1 MIGSESEG
9 ACDGIVVLW
18 RVPRSTGRKNRGI
31 VMVFAEH
38 LVRRRPG
45 GAGAIVASIALIA
58 TLVPSAAAPVLADTG
73 TNALVPLVQ
82 GATTTIAAQPTG
94 SGTVVGAATEIAKTD
109 ALERSPKAQV
119 HAAHVL
125 GSPGIPNPVP
135 QSIARFNQNFSGFNG
150 LSHLDSRTASGG
162 NQFSLE
168 PPDQGLCV
176 GNGFVLETIND
187 VLAVYDTHGK
197 VVAGPEALNAFLGY
211 SPAVNRTSGAAGPF
225 VTDPRCLYDP
235 QTNRWF
241 HTVLTFETDPAS
253 GAFTGTTHVDIA
265 VSRTGN
271 PTGAWTVF
279 HLNTTDDG
287 TGGTPSHAGCPCL
300 GDQPLIG
307 ADSNGFY
314 VTTNEF
320 PVFASGFNGAQVYA
334 MSKWALAAAAT
345 GGPAPAVAMI
355 NAGSLATPDA
365 GGTWYSIQPATSPAG
380 DNQNGQG
387 GPGGPGGPGSQI
399 GQGNQDGQ
407 GRNGT
412 EYFLSALDFFGSA
425 DNRVAVWALTNT
437 GSLNRAR
444 PNVQLTNLVIGSESY
459 ASALEWGVSQKSG
472 PTPLGT
478 SIGEELETLNAND
491 DRMNQVVFA
500 SGLLWSGVNTLV
512 GDGNRT
518 GVAYFAVHPS
528 WQRGSLAANMVGQGY
543 VSLASDSVVFPSIAV
558 NGNGDAAMSFTVSGP
573 DFFPSTGYVLVS
585 PGRAGPVHIA
595 GSGAAPEDGFT
606 GYIAYDGN
614 GIARWGDYS
623 AGVADERGNLWVAA
637 EYIPGGTRTTLADWG
652 TFIGR
657 VSP

>member
-1 MIGSESEG
+1 
-9 ACDGIVVLW
+9 
-18 RVPRSTGRKNRGI
+18 
-31 VMVFAEH
+31 MVFAEH

-45 GAGAIVASIALIA
+45 SAGAIVASIALIA
-58 TLVPSAAAPVLADTG
+58 TLVPSAAAPVLADTA

-119 HAAHVL
+119 HAAPAL

-271 PTGAWTVF
+271 PTGAWTIF

-345 GGPAPAVAMI
+345 GGAAPAVAMI
-355 NAGSLATPDA
+355 NAGSLSTPDS
-365 GGTWYSIQPATSPAG
+365 GGIWYSIQPATSPAG

-387 GPGGPGGPGSQI
+387 N
-399 GQGNQDGQ
+399 QGNQNGQ

-459 ASALEWGVSQKSG
+459 ASSLSWGVSQKTG

-478 SIGEELETLNAND
+478 SIGEGLETLNAND

-500 SGLLWSGVNTLV
+500 NGLLWSGVNTLV
-512 GDGNRT
+512 GDGSRT

-543 VSLASDSVVFPSIAV
+543 VSLPSDNVFFPSIAV

-573 DFFPSTGYVLVS
+573 DYFPSTGYALVS
-585 PGRAGPVHIA
+585 PGRAGQVHIA
-595 GSGAAPEDGFT
+595 GPGAAPEDGFT
-606 GYIAYDGN
+606 GYVAYGGN
-614 GIARWGDYS
+614 GTARWGDYS

-637 EYIPGGTRTTLADWG
+637 EYIPAGKRTALADWG